1 MDLEAAGGAM
11 TGGIIAGAIEKP
23 TGQAGE
29 HHTTCADCGAEVTG
43 RFCSNCGQAA
53 HVHRTLLH
61 LGEELL
67 HGVMH
72 FDGRFWRTLPL
83 LVINPGRLTR
93 EWVQGRRT
101 RYVSPLAMFLFTL
114 FVMFFAL
121 SFMPHPETQSTPLA
135 DQIIEQREDVAM
147 AEAAVVEAQ
156 KQVDAA
162 VAGMAPA
169 DGAPPAFDSGARA
182 GVAAGALATAEGAV
196 IAEKARLARLER
208 ERIEGRKD
216 GLTPG
221 SWQAQVADVALDMSS
236 GDDSK
241 VKVSSGW
248 SKAGPIK
255 EHSFVG
261 TVAKKLKNPD
271 LALYKLQQ
279 TMYKFAFLLV
289 PLSIPFLALLFLWRR
304 GFTLY
309 DHGVFVLYSLTFMS
323 LLLMAVVVVAT
334 TLKGAGGFAMGAA
347 SLIAPVHMFVQ
358 LKGAYGLKVLA
369 ALWRTFA
376 LLIFCNI
383 AASLFIIAIIYLGL
397 GH

>member
-1 MDLEAAGGAM
+1 MIDLEAAGGAM

-29 HHTTCADCGAEVTG
+29 HHTACADCGAEVTG

-83 LVINPGRLTR
+83 LAVNPGRLTR

-121 SFMPHPETQSTPLA
+121 SFMPHPEGHSTSLA
-135 DQIIEQREDVAM
+135 DRIAEQRGDVVK
-147 AEAAVVEAQ
+147 AERAVIEAQ
-156 KQVDAA
+156 KAVDAA
-162 VAGMAPA
+162 TAAMEPA
-169 DGAPPAFDSGARA
+169 DGSPPAFDSGARA
-182 GVAAGALATAEGAV
+182 GVAAGTLAAAEGAV
-196 IAEKARLARLER
+196 IAEKARLAQLEK
-208 ERIEGRKD
+208 EQIEGRKD

-221 SWQAQVADVALDMSS
+221 SWQAQVADLSKDV
-236 GDDSK
+236 GDEGQVNGLTK
-241 VKVSSGW
+241 
-248 SKAGPIK
+248 
-255 EHSFVG
+255 

-289 PLSIPFLALLFLWRR
+289 PLSIPFVALMFLWKR

-323 LLLMAVVVVAT
+323 LLLMAVVVLAT
-334 TLKGAGGFAMGAA
+334 TIKGAAGWAAGAGG
-347 SLIAPVHMFVQ
+347 LIAVAHMFAQ
-358 LKGAYGLKVLA
+358 LKGAYSLTIFST
-369 ALWRTFA
+369 LWRTVA
-376 LLIFCNI
+376 LLIFCEI
-383 AASLFIIAIIYLGL
+383 AATLFIVSIIYLGL